1 MTENPMPWFVLA
13 LAIFVTALINTLLL
27 TSAITAVNTMRR
39 TMRMLHPRASP
50 TR

>member
-1 MTENPMPWFVLA
+1 MPWFVLA
-13 LAIFVTALINTLLL
+13 LAVFATALLNMLLL
-27 TSAITAVNTMRR
+27 TSAMSAVTTMRR

>member
-1 MTENPMPWFVLA
+1 MMENPMPWFILA
-13 LAIFVTALINTLLL
+13 LAILATAMLNALLL
-27 TSAITAVNTMRR
+27 TSAVTAVNTMRR